1 MAPLCSQPTFD
12 FEADHEVV
20 KMGRAAVRHRKLY
33 IKQSECTRIRSAR
46 DWSWGKGIEG
56 AKPHHA
62 VRAATRTCLAKG
74 GVGAQEDMPSIVSM
88 SKQGDKG
95 ARRKPAIAHM
105 VRGTKAVDNLSDVD
119 TTADEAD
126 ESCSGLGSEPW
137 CRHDSPV
144 CSPRRVLA
152 IPAPEQM
159 DWPALHVDAS
169 NKLEAVDESRS
180 SHLEIALR
188 FVEESLNEQA
198 AMGRLRAR
206 KETIAFAEREA
217 SLWKTTFK
225 KRRQR
230 PRAATMAPAHTET
243 MEPLP
248 MIESTQNIRFSAC
261 LSSETDHVDVDVK
274 LERAATRHR
283 KLFIKRSEFTRSR
296 SARDWTWGSSIE
308 GATPHRA
315 VRAAVRAR
323 LSKGAVESHEDM
335 PSIVCLGR
343 LGDKGTRREPG
354 VARMMRNTIIARMD
368 AINATSLHVNPVLS
382 KIETGD
388 RSRQQTHDPEQS
400 LQECIPAIS
409 AAEFLSAPYTFLEE
423 GEQVKKQTWC
433 VIA

>member
-20 KMGRAAVRHRKLY
+20 KMGRAAMRHRKLY
-33 IKQSECTRIRSAR
+33 IKRSEYTRIRSAR
-46 DWSWGKGIEG
+46 DWIWGKGIEG

-74 GVGAQEDMPSIVSM
+74 GVGAQEDMPSIVCM
-88 SKQGDKG
+88 SKPGDKVT
-95 ARRKPAIAHM
+95 RRKPVIAHM
-105 VRGTKAVDNLSDVD
+105 IRGTKAADNLSDFE

-126 ESCSGLGSEPW
+126 ESCSGLESESW
-137 CRHDSPV
+137 CSHASPV
-144 CSPRRVLA
+144 CSPRSVLA
-152 IPAPEQM
+152 IPAPEHM
-159 DWPALHVDAS
+159 DWPALHIDS
-169 NKLEAVDESRS
+169 SSELEAVDESRP

-188 FVEESLNEQA
+188 FVEESINEQA
-198 AMGRLRAR
+198 AMRQLCAR
-206 KETIAFAEREA
+206 KETIASAEREA

-230 PRAATMAPAHTET
+230 QSTATMAPAHTET

-248 MIESTQNIRFSAC
+248 MIESTQFLAC
-261 LSSETDHVDVDVK
+261 LSSVADHEDVK

-283 KLFIKRSEFTRSR
+283 KLYIKRSEFTRPR
-296 SARDWTWGSSIE
+296 SERDWTWGSSIE
-308 GATPHRA
+308 DAKPHRA

-335 PSIVCLGR
+335 PSIVCLQK
-343 LGDKGTRREPG
+343 LGDKGTRRKPA
-354 VARMMRNTIIARMD
+354 VTRMVCNTTVARMD
-368 AINATSLHVNPVLS
+368 AINAASLHVNPVLS
-382 KIETGD
+382 EIETGD
-388 RSRQQTHDPEQS
+388 RSSQQT
-400 LQECIPAIS
+400 IPAVS
-409 AAEFLSAPYTFLEE
+409 AAEFLLLDAPHALPEE